1 MRKAL
6 VVAGLNL
13 FRDLLALKHAG
24 PGGGTRHTVRVV
36 WTGLGFE
43 RLAHAGILRRRT
55 ALLGSPCPRSVQPRR
70 AGGRGRAPRVRSAAP
85 SRWARARAERQVS
98 RARTSAPRCSYI
110 APPRTSPRHSTS
122 PPPMTP
128 IASTAQ

>member
-13 FRDLLALKHAG
+13 FRDLLALEHAG

-43 RLAHAGILRRRT
+43 RLTHAGILRRRT

-70 AGGRGRAPRVRSAAP
+70 ASGREHVPSVRSAAP
-85 SRWARARAERQVS
+85 GRAPRAV
-98 RARTSAPRCSYI
+98 RTSRRPGRAL
-110 APPRTSPRHSTS
+110 A
-122 PPPMTP
+122 
-128 IASTAQ
+128 TAQARPR

>member
-13 FRDLLALKHAG
+13 FRDLLALEHAG

-43 RLAHAGILRRRT
+43 RLTHAGILRRRT

-70 AGGRGRAPRVRSAAP
+70 ASGREHVPSVRSAAPRVRSTAP
-85 SRWARARAERQVS
+85 GRAPRAV
-98 RARTSAPRCSYI
+98 RTSRRPGRAL
-110 APPRTSPRHSTS
+110 A
-122 PPPMTP
+122 
-128 IASTAQ
+128 TAQARPR